1 MLLEIYLSD
10 SSVGAYEDSGQEVD
24 ADMASCP
31 KASSA
36 TKPGRK
42 TRVTTLKQSSS
53 RAATKVEAARTAK
66 LEAGKRKRKVSPLST
81 IPTLA
86 SEEVEEEDEGTDI
99 LLVVD
104 NRAAPRL
111 PSPATKRQR
120 QLE

>member
-24 ADMASCP
+24 ADM
-31 KASSA
+31 ASSA

-86 SEEVEEEDEGTDI
+86 SEEVEEEDEGTNI